1 MFLTGFP
8 CFSSL
13 LSLPI
18 QSWSSTLCTV
28 FDAISS
34 NINIDKV
41 FLINLS
47 SKIFIFRD
55 FSFNCKDCLNFSE
68 QLIDLLKFVV
78 IFNQSQATLLR
89 WSLFLL
95 GSETV
100 HISTFLPCSS
110 STVIY
115 TWFLSACVVATAHR
129 NNFYLYQQNKGKGQ
143 MESSYRLAIVG
154 KGFLKLQKNLSLCR
168 DFECW
173 EFWKIC

>member
-28 FDAISS
+28 SDAISS
-34 NINIDKV
+34 NINTDKV

-47 SKIFIFRD
+47 GKIFIFRD
-55 FSFNCKDCLNFSE
+55 FSFNRKDCLNFSE
-68 QLIDLLKFVV
+68 ELIDLLKFVV
-78 IFNQSQATLLR
+78 IFNPSQATLLR
-89 WSLFLL
+89 WSPFLL

-100 HISTFLPCSS
+100 HISTFLSCPS

-168 DFECW
+168 DFEFW